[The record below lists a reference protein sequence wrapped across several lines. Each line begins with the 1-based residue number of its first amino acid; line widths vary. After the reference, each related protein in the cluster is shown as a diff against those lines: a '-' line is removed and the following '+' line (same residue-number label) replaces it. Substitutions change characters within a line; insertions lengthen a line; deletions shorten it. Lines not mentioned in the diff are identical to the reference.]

1 MTIACILTQKHA
13 CMFPFRE
20 RGLSRD
26 MLVARKSMLQSE
38 LDSLNTMVAFNMNT
52 RNEDQANR
60 TLQALEN
67 KLNSTSQER
76 DNKTRAAASSM
87 AECMSSNANLSSSVN
102 TSSPQTGPVQSTPE
116 CNKFQQANSDAVTA
130 TFNQAQVRSEYESA
144 AFLLNTKGQFNDFLS
159 SRANSLQREIAS
171 IDVELNASKPY
182 LGGVAD
188 SKEFRDLNRLL
199 NNTEQNLDDA
209 WTAFEYNSDSSHVHS
224 DQETKSTKFSAG
236 FGVGAPG
243 FGIQVAVNHGKGTA
257 DLKQALNS
265 ANLKVS
271 GELLRV
277 VIKRPWFKPSI
288 FQDPSLSFVS
298 FSCIATF
305 SIEYIRKRARC

>member
-1 MTIACILTQKHA
+1 
-13 CMFPFRE
+13 
-20 RGLSRD
+20 
-26 MLVARKSMLQSE
+26 MLQSE
-38 LDSLNTMVAFNMNT
+38 LDSLKTMVAFNT

-76 DNKTRAAASSM
+76 DNKTKVASSSM
-87 AECMSSNANLSSSVN
+87 AECMSSNAKQSASGN
-102 TSSPQTGPVQSTPE
+102 TSSPKLGPTQSNPE
-116 CNKFQQANSDAVTA
+116 CNKFKQANSDAVTA

-159 SRANSLQREIAS
+159 SRANSLKREIAS
-171 IDVELNASKPY
+171 IDVELAESKPY

-188 SKEFRDLNRLL
+188 SKEFRDLNSLL
-199 NNTEQNLDDA
+199 NDTEQNLDDA
-209 WTAFEYNSDSSHVHS
+209 WTAFEYDSDSSHMDS
-224 DQETKSTKFSAG
+224 DQETKSFSASLG
-236 FGVGAPG
+236 FDVIIPAHFVPISIGA
-243 FGIQVAVNHGKGTA
+243 AVNFGLEMA
-257 DLKQALNS
+257 DLKQAFNS

-298 FSCIATF
+298 FNVMHA
-305 SIEYIRKRARC
+305 

>member
-1 MTIACILTQKHA
+1 
-13 CMFPFRE
+13 
-20 RGLSRD
+20 

-38 LDSLNTMVAFNMNT
+38 LDSLNTMVTFNT
-52 RNEDQANR
+52 RNEAQANK
-60 TLQALEN
+60 TLKALED

-76 DNKTRAAASSM
+76 DNKTRAASSSL
-87 AECMSSNANLSSSVN
+87 AECVSSNANQSDSGN
-102 TSSPQTGPVQSTPE
+102 TSSKSTPE
-116 CNKFQQANSDAVTA
+116 CNKFKQANGDAVTA

-159 SRANSLQREIAS
+159 SRANSLKREIAS
-171 IDVELNASKPY
+171 IDVELAESKPY

-188 SKEFRDLNRLL
+188 SKEFRDLNSLL
-199 NNTEQNLDDA
+199 NDTEQNLDDA
-209 WTAFEYNSDSSHVHS
+209 WTAFEYDSDSSHIDS
-224 DQETKSTKFSAG
+224 DQKTKSTTVSAG
-236 FGVGAPG
+236 FGVGGPG
-243 FGIQVAVNHGKGTA
+243 LGIQAAGNYAKTTA

-298 FSCIATF
+298 SV
-305 SIEYIRKRARC
+305 